1 MRVFVQVLSSGK
13 MKKFSAVTGDDG
25 SRRFWVVSWG
35 DGQPVK
41 GTYHL
46 HEWRADAWLLNNIQF
61 YQGDKDEAWALSG
74 VPFTVLAPLRVLD
87 DTDDSWLRLV
97 ADRVE
102 EKHRWLLRK
111 ILESYGAV

>member
-1 MRVFVQVLSSGK
+1 VRVFVQVMSSGK

-61 YQGDKDEAWALSG
+61 HSDAWVLSG
-74 VPFTVLAPLRVLD
+74 APFTVLAPLRVLD
-87 DTDDSWLRLV
+87 DTDDDWLRRV

-102 EKHRWLLRK
+102 EEHRIKLRK
-111 ILESYGAV
+111 ILESYGAA